1 MEHKGTNEEQLEQDL
16 NSNADEETTEQES
29 TTESEEQEVTE
40 EVVEAEAVEEKSD
53 EDIEILRAKV
63 NGQKSRIKDLNEQ
76 LSVKNEDG
84 EKLERLKHEFSNFKT
99 RTFNE
104 RKQAKVSG
112 KIKSINEFLDVID
125 NLERA
130 MKFTSETEEFKVG
143 LEMINKSLINKLE
156 GLGHTLEDAND
167 K

>member
-29 TTESEEQEVTE
+29 TIESEEQ

-84 EKLERLKHEFSNFKT
+84 DKLERLKHEFSNFKT

-112 KIKSINEFLDVID
+112 KIKSINEFIDVID

-156 GLGHTLEDAND
+156 GLGYTLEESDD

>member
-16 NSNADEETTEQES
+16 NSKTDEETATQDAVDV
-29 TTESEEQEVTE
+29 TEEQEDVTE
-40 EVVEAEAVEEKSD
+40 DVEAEVVEEKSD

-63 NGQKSRIKDLNEQ
+63 NGQKSRIKDLTEQ
-76 LSVKNEDG
+76 LTIKNEDS

-156 GLGHTLEDAND
+156 GLGYTLEDSND